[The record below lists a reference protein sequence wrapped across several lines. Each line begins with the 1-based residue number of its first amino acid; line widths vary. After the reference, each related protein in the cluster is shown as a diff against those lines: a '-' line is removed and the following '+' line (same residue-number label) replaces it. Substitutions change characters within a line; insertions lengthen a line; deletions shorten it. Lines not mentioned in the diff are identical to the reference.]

1 MTKDD
6 DKINAADRE
15 FRAMLGKA
23 TGGLAPQ
30 DYGTAFWD
38 WWLNLARSPEKQAEL
53 QKNALKQAM
62 DLWRFHAEAAQ
73 GKPLAPS
80 ENGDRRFSSPAWQQ
94 YPFNVYAQ
102 AFQKGM
108 EFLEQSARA
117 VPGVEPRNA
126 QLVEFA
132 ARQVAETMSPTNN
145 PLTNPE
151 VLQQT
156 VAERGQNLA
165 RGYKN
170 FLDDLERTLRGGEA
184 PGTEEFRVGQTV
196 AVTKGKVIFRND
208 LIELIQ
214 YSPTTPDVQAEP
226 LLIVPAWIMKY
237 YILDLSPKNSLVAWL
252 VDQGHTVFMISWKNP
267 TAADRELG
275 MDDYLRRGVYAAL
288 DAVSAVVPERAIH
301 AVGYCIGG
309 TLLAI
314 AAAALARKGDKR
326 IRDITM
332 LAGQTDFSE
341 PGELSLFISPAQIEM
356 LEALMYK
363 EGVLE
368 SAKMGGAFAVLRA
381 HDLLWQPAVKSYLK
395 GEREGMID
403 LMAWNADG
411 TRMPYKMHTEY
422 LVGLYLRNDLAEGR
436 FKVEGETIQ
445 LADIKLPMF
454 IVGTETDHVAP
465 WKSVYK
471 LDKLTGSPEFT
482 FLLTS
487 GGHNAGIISG
497 PVHPKRR
504 HRVRTRRTGESSV
517 SADEWFETTAP
528 LPGSWWPTWA
538 EWLKLHSSANRVA
551 PPEMGAPAAGYAPL
565 GDAPG
570 EYVLQR

>member
-1 MTKDD
+1 MTEEN
-6 DKINAADRE
+6 DKIETVERE
-15 FRAMLGKA
+15 FRAMLA
-23 TGGLAPQ
+23 RMTGGLAPQ

-38 WWLNLARSPEKQAEL
+38 WWLNLARSPAKVAEL
-53 QKNALKQAM
+53 QQNAIRQAM

-80 ENGDRRFSSPAWQQ
+80 DSGDRRFASPAWQQ

-102 AFQKGM
+102 AFQNGKAL
-108 EFLEQSARA
+108 LEQSAHA

-132 ARQVAETMSPTNN
+132 ARQVAESLSPANN

-170 FLDDLERTLRGGEA
+170 FLDDLERTLTGGEA
-184 PGTEEFRVGQTV
+184 PGIEQFRVGEKV
-196 AVTKGKVIFRND
+196 AVTEGQVIFRNE
-208 LIELIQ
+208 LMELIQ

-275 MDDYLRRGVYAAL
+275 MDDYLRKGVYAAL
-288 DAVSAVVPERAIH
+288 DVVTRVVPDRTIH

-314 AAAALARKGDKR
+314 AAAALAKKGDQR
-326 IRDITM
+326 IKDITIF
-332 LAGQTDFSE
+332 AGQTDFSE
-341 PGELSLFISPAQIEM
+341 PGELSLFISPAQIDM
-356 LEALMYK
+356 LEALMQK
-363 EGVLE
+363 EGVLD
-368 SAKMGGAFAVLRA
+368 SAKMGGAFTMLRA

-411 TRMPYKMHTEY
+411 TRMPWKMHTRIP
-422 LVGLYLRNDLAEGR
+422 VGALPATTTWRKAASRSRARPSTCPTSACRCSWSAPRPIMSRRGSR
-436 FKVEGETIQ
+436 F
-445 LADIKLPMF
+445 
-454 IVGTETDHVAP
+454 
-465 WKSVYK
+465 
-471 LDKLTGSPEFT
+471 
-482 FLLTS
+482 
-487 GGHNAGIISG
+487 
-497 PVHPKRR
+497 
-504 HRVRTRRTGESSV
+504 TRRT
-517 SADEWFETTAP
+517 T
-528 LPGSWWPTWA
+528 
-538 EWLKLHSSANRVA
+538 
-551 PPEMGAPAAGYAPL
+551 
-565 GDAPG
+565 
-570 EYVLQR
+570 